1 MTYRPLTIGI
11 DLNKVV
17 LDTLGALHRLTCE
30 IAGANIPPEQFAG
43 KNVVGR
49 WYPSHDDE
57 RRMEITIDHY
67 ERAKKVLFETS
78 HFHECAKPLRGA
90 VRALQVAYGYGHR
103 AVLVTDAHHLDEGI
117 LRHWWRV
124 HHLPQD
130 CEKIF
135 TRGGSKSDYYGLCDV
150 VVDDDVANLL
160 PLVEDYPTT
169 ELLHLLPAEGA
180 TGSAVIHRPAGVP
193 ARIVSVRSWDEVLA
207 HLQEKEL
214 LAA

>member
-30 IAGANIPPEQFAG
+30 IAGADIPHEQFAG
-43 KNVVGR
+43 KNVIGR
-49 WYPSHDDE
+49 TFSPLAGDGCV
-57 RRMEITIDHY
+57 EITADHY
-67 ERAKKVLFETS
+67 ERAKKVLFETPL
-78 HFHECAKPLRGA
+78 FHECAKPLPGA
-90 VRALQVAYGYGHR
+90 VRALQMAYGSGHR
-103 AVLVTDAHHLDEGI
+103 AVLVTDAHYLDEGV

-124 HHLPQD
+124 HKLPQD
-130 CEKIF
+130 CEKVF
-135 TRGGSKSDYYGLCDV
+135 MRGGSKSDYYGLCDV
-150 VVDDDVANLL
+150 VVDDDVDNLL
-160 PLVEDYPTT
+160 PLVEDCPDT

-180 TGSAVIHRPAGVP
+180 TGSAVIHRPAGLP